1 MDPDLFFRLSAYVK
15 FWLSCSVA
23 FAVVVVVAFGV
34 VVVVVA
40 VAAVVAVDR
49 AQHNKDFGR
58 AQVQKTFIEIVSD

>member
-1 MDPDLFFRLSAYVK
+1 MK

-23 FAVVVVVAFGV
+23 CAVVVVVAAAAA

-40 VAAVVAVDR
+40 AVVVAVDR

-58 AQVQKTFIEIVSD
+58 AQVQKKTFIEIVSD

>member
-23 FAVVVVVAFGV
+23 VAVVVA
-34 VVVVVA
+34 VVVVA
-40 VAAVVAVDR
+40 VAVVVVAVDR

-58 AQVQKTFIEIVSD
+58 AQVQKKTFIEIVSD